1 MKVIRSSSIIRL
13 KVLMNTNKSN
23 NDLFLLRICLIEL
36 QTMDQALLHETRFW
50 ATWSKQVLSGV
61 NILTYLWGKSYAIV
75 IVVKIKG
82 DLRDFLH

>member
-36 QTMDQALLHETRFW
+36 QTMDQALLHARDTLLGHLIEAGVVW
-50 ATWSKQVLSGV
+50 CEYPDLSVRQKLCNRNRGE
-61 NILTYLWGKSYAIV
+61 N
-75 IVVKIKG
+75 
-82 DLRDFLH
+82 